1 VWSRFVLLAFG
12 WGFVGVMV
20 TLGISLLACSVAV
33 ILKIRS
39 MNTCPLSVGQNV
51 GLPLGNVPVQGDP
64 GVPDV
69 NQLEDELV
77 RKIFLTLFFVELRM
91 ISYNCFINY

>member
-1 VWSRFVLLAFG
+1 
-12 WGFVGVMV
+12 
-20 TLGISLLACSVAV
+20 
-33 ILKIRS
+33 

-51 GLPLGNVPVQGDP
+51 GLPAENVPVQGDP

-77 RKIFLTLFFVELRM
+77 SKIFSHLIFCRAPHDLLQVLHKLLKIRKILP
-91 ISYNCFINY
+91 FIYP